1 MSARIVTGL
10 IVSVFLLLAPLAVYA
25 EKKPSVEK
33 LDNISDEA
41 LQMVRIHRYEE
52 AKKLLD
58 QFEGEFLSG
67 AGGRFF
73 FSMDELRILTNAY
86 DEAIEAAASPEMEHK
101 ERIDKVTKFRL
112 VIDALLSNHQPL
124 WTELEEPIMTV
135 FNGMKQAAENGD
147 QEDFQA
153 NLDSFLSLY
162 HMIYPSLKIDITPER
177 IHQLNARVN
186 YIDHYRP
193 DLLSEDSS
201 RDQLAALEADL
212 KNIFDGMTED
222 ETDPSLW
229 WVIISTGSII
239 ILTLSYVGWR
249 KYQAERE
256 KRRNRLKGRKN

>member
-10 IVSVFLLLAPLAVYA
+10 IVSVFLLLAPLAAYA
-25 EKKPSVEK
+25 GKKPSVEK

-41 LQMVRIHRYEE
+41 LQMVRIHRYAE

-58 QFEGEFLSG
+58 QFEGEFLSE
-67 AGGRFF
+67 AGGRFV

-86 DEAIEAAASPEMEHK
+86 DEAIEAAASPKMEHK

-112 VIDALLSNHQPL
+112 VIDAMLSNHQPL

-135 FNGMKQAAENGD
+135 FNGMKQAAEKGD

-162 HMIYPSLKIDITPER
+162 HMIYPSLKIDIPPER

-193 DLLSEDSS
+193 DLLSEGSS
-201 RDQLAALEADL
+201 QDQLAALEADL

-256 KRRNRLKGRKN
+256 KRKNRLKGRKN